1 MNKGMIIYDKVFAAL
16 FAAVGA
22 GALYG
27 VVVKGAYW
35 HIVTVV
41 ISVVMA
47 VALLRDA
54 EKEKCFS

>member
-1 MNKGMIIYDKVFAAL
+1 MNKGIIIIDKVFAAL
-16 FAAVGA
+16 FAALGVGA
-22 GALYG
+22 TFG

-41 ISVVMA
+41 ISVVMI

-54 EKEKCFS
+54 EKERCFS

>member
-54 EKEKCFS
+54 EKEK